1 MSCSDFLDRFSEFR
15 DGEVPPGE
23 AEEFRKHLESC
34 ASCRRYASVLDRG
47 VELLK
52 EAPSPGLPTDFRDR
66 LQYSIYS
73 LEEERRR
80 RRLTGGGTKTMAVVA
95 TAAVVSAVIWTPIG
109 DLARQAEPAVELP
122 PIVAQS
128 PEVPLEGPRIPSLSD
143 DRASTLV
150 ALPLAGQELWEESN
164 ALLYQHS
171 PLYFRHRE
179 ASLVRTGLR

>member
-15 DGEVPPGE
+15 DGEMSPTQAAG
-23 AEEFRKHLESC
+23 FRTHLETC
-34 ASCRRYASVLDRG
+34 ASCRRYIAVLDRG
-47 VELLK
+47 IELLK
-52 EAPSPGLPTDFRDR
+52 GGPSPELPSDFRDR
-66 LQYSIYS
+66 LQYSIYG

-80 RRLTGGGTKTMAVVA
+80 RRLTGGGTKTMAIVA
-95 TAAVVSAVIWTPIG
+95 TAAAISALIWTPLG
-109 DLARQAEPAVELP
+109 NLVRGPEPSVDLP

-128 PEVPLEGPRIPSLSD
+128 PEVRLQAPRIPSLSD
-143 DRASTLV
+143 ARASSLV

>member
-15 DGEVPPGE
+15 DGEIPPGE
-23 AEEFRKHLESC
+23 AAEFREHLESC
-34 ASCRRYASVLDRG
+34 ASCRRYGAVLDRG
-47 VELLK
+47 IELLRDG
-52 EAPSPGLPTDFRDR
+52 PSPELPSDFRDR
-66 LQYSIYS
+66 LQYSIYG

-80 RRLTGGGTKTMAVVA
+80 RRLTGGATKTMAIVA
-95 TAAVVSAVIWTPIG
+95 TAAIVSAVIWTPLPDFG
-109 DLARQAEPAVELP
+109 RDDPSVELA

-128 PEVPLEGPRIPSLSD
+128 PDLPEGPRIPSLTD
-143 DRASTLV
+143 ARASSLV

-164 ALLYQHS
+164 ELLYQHS